1 MLGQVNFN
9 DLFHFIKKERIIWFR
24 KKFQKDIVNFHS
36 EFCNWII
43 LHDKG
48 FNDVKIF
55 QRNFV
60 DVIFTFSLNQSGD
73 DVIHLF
79 LVSLLVSS
87 STFISDVRSRACWFV
102 LAWNKKTGISFVLL
116 WFYDVRQREEIYQK
130 SIAQFKQK
138 NTFYLVYNTSVELM
152 FTIMNELSPRN
163 TKPPLQREN
172 SWYSPFQNTMQ
183 SRAKFLETCLR
194 CFSNYKLTRL
204 SGIIFYSCLLHF
216 R

>member
-9 DLFHFIKKERIIWFR
+9 DLFHSIEKERIIWFR
-24 KKFQKDIVNFHS
+24 KKFQKDIVHFHG

-55 QRNFV
+55 HRNFLG
-60 DVIFTFSLNQSGD
+60 VIFTFSLNQFGD

-79 LVSLLVSS
+79 SFLVSS
-87 STFISDVRSRACWFV
+87 FSFIPDVCSRACWFV

-138 NTFYLVYNTSVELM
+138 NTFYLVYNIRAYAYDNERTLTEKHKT
-152 FTIMNELSPRN
+152 TITKGKFVVFAVSKYDANPCKIPWNVSPV
-163 TKPPLQREN
+163 L
-172 SWYSPFQNTMQ
+172 
-183 SRAKFLETCLR
+183 L
-194 CFSNYKLTRL
+194 KL
-204 SGIIFYSCLLHF
+204 
-216 R
+216 